1 MNTKVLCLVSGGI
14 DSPVACYM
22 MIKRG
27 FDVAILH
34 LSNWPYSDKK
44 NIAKVE
50 TLAGMLKKYYGKP
63 LKLYIAGH
71 GGNQTEIMRNCDR
84 HLTCVL
90 CRRFMYRTAEQ
101 IATKEG
107 YQAIVTGEAIGQVA
121 SQTLK
126 NLRAIS
132 SAVKIPILRPL
143 IGLDKEEIMNLA
155 RKIGTY
161 ETSISPGLCCTAV
174 PSKPATAAGPERV
187 ARQEEKLNIDMMMKK
202 TLETVELRLIS

>member
-1 MNTKVLCLVSGGI
+1 MNAKVLCLVSGGI
-14 DSPVACYM
+14 DSAVACYM

-27 FDVAILH
+27 FEVAILH

-44 NIAKVE
+44 NITKVE
-50 TLAGMLKKYYGKP
+50 TLAKLLKEYYGKP
-63 LKLYIAGH
+63 LKLYVAGH

-101 IATKEG
+101 IAAKEEC
-107 YQAIVTGEAIGQVA
+107 QAIVTGEAIGQVA

-132 SAVKIPILRPL
+132 SAVKVPILRPL
-143 IGLDKEEIMNLA
+143 IGLDKEEIMNIA

-161 ETSISPGLCCTAV
+161 DISTSPGLCCTAV
-174 PSKPATAAGPERV
+174 PNKPSTSAKPERV
-187 ARQEEKLNIDMMMKK
+187 AKEEEKLNVDGMIKR

>member
-1 MNTKVLCLVSGGI
+1 MNAKVLCLVSGGI
-14 DSPVACYM
+14 DSAVACYM

-27 FDVAILH
+27 FEVAILH

-44 NIAKVE
+44 NITKVE
-50 TLAGMLKKYYGKP
+50 TLAKLLKEYYGKP
-63 LKLYIAGH
+63 LKLYVAGH

-101 IATKEG
+101 IAAKEG
-107 YQAIVTGEAIGQVA
+107 CQAIVTGESIGQVA

-126 NLRAIS
+126 NLAAIS
-132 SAVKIPILRPL
+132 SVVKMPILRPL
-143 IGLDKEEIMNLA
+143 IGLDKEEIMNIA

-161 ETSISPGLCCTAV
+161 DISTSPGLCCTAV
-174 PSKPATAAGPERV
+174 PNKPATAASPERV
-187 ARQEEKLNIDMMMKK
+187 TKEEGKLNVDAMIKR
-202 TLETVELRLIS
+202 TLETLELRLIS

>member
-1 MNTKVLCLVSGGI
+1 MNAKVLCLVSGGI
-14 DSPVACYM
+14 DSAVACYM

-27 FDVAILH
+27 FEVAILH

-44 NIAKVE
+44 NITKVE
-50 TLAGMLKKYYGKP
+50 TLAKLLKEYYGKP
-63 LKLYIAGH
+63 LKLYVASH

-101 IATKEG
+101 IAAKEEC
-107 YQAIVTGEAIGQVA
+107 QAIVTGEAIGQVA

-132 SAVKIPILRPL
+132 SAVEVPILRPL
-143 IGLDKEEIMNLA
+143 IGLDKEEIMNIA

-161 ETSISPGLCCTAV
+161 DISTSPGLCCTAV
-174 PSKPATAAGPERV
+174 PNKPSTAAKPERV
-187 ARQEEKLNIDMMMKK
+187 AKEEEKLDVDGMIKR